1 MERDGSAGAAG
12 PSATPRPL
20 CGPYTR
26 PACMAPSDPHRLAP
40 PRAAMRIA
48 FASSSA
54 SHNPP
59 ATQPPMRPHVRF
71 VFVLHNHQPVG
82 NFDSVFAEAYE
93 RSYLPFLDLFEQ
105 HPGIRIGLH
114 TSGPLA
120 EWLDQHHG
128 DYLDRL
134 AQLASQG
141 RLEIVG
147 GGFHEP
153 ILAMLPSRDRIGQI
167 QSYREWLERRLAA
180 DVRGAWVAERVWD
193 PGMTADLVAAG
204 VEWTILDDE
213 HFKAAGLADDE
224 LDRPWL
230 TEGDGKL
237 LTVFPVSERLRYVI
251 PFDSP
256 HASIDY
262 LAELAARRD
271 GAVAIFGDDGEKFG
285 VWPDTHRAVFEEGW
299 LETFFSLLEANSDWI
314 RMSLPSEVAAEVA
327 PGGTVWLPECSYREM
342 TEWVLTPDDADA
354 CRKARKIA
362 GERPEFGAISRFL
375 RGGSWRNFRR
385 RYPEALEMYARMMA
399 VSNRLEAIRRAS
411 SVADPDL
418 LAEATNH
425 LYRGQCNCSYWHGA
439 FGGIY
444 LPHLRNAVYQ
454 ELIAADRAADAAVG
468 REGPWVEATTGDF
481 NYDGHTEW
489 RLANEALDCW
499 LSPEVGG
506 MLYELDIKPAR
517 HNLLA
522 TLDRRREAYHAQVLA
537 GPGAAR
543 SVVDASQQ
551 AVFKQE
557 GLERLVHYDRFR
569 RKSLID
575 HFYDLDVSAAAIAEG
590 EAMERGD
597 FAQGCYTARLRRDP
611 DRIEL
616 ELTKAGNAWG
626 IPFQLT
632 KTIALAAD
640 SQTLE
645 IDYRLEGLPADC
657 RHHLAV
663 EFNFAGMPADAAGR
677 FFHDEAGNDL
687 GQLGSRLDLTA
698 VQGLGLVDDWLGIDC
713 MLSCSRPSGVWTF
726 PIQTVS
732 QSEGGFEAVHQSVV
746 VMPHWIV
753 EPEADGSWQVSLRLA
768 ITPTREPRDLPEA
781 ARAAAFVR

>member
-1 MERDGSAGAAG
+1 M
-12 PSATPRPL
+12 PS
-20 CGPYTR
+20 
-26 PACMAPSDPHRLAP
+26 PHEC
-40 PRAAMRIA
+40 
-48 FASSSA
+48 
-54 SHNPP
+54 
-59 ATQPPMRPHVRF
+59 PPMRPHVRF

-93 RSYLPFLDLFEQ
+93 RSYRPFLDLFEQ

-120 EWLDQHHG
+120 EWLDKHHA

-134 AQLASQG
+134 ARLAAEG

-167 QSYREWLERRLAA
+167 QSYREWLQQRLSTT
-180 DVRGAWVAERVWD
+180 VRGAWIAERVWD

-213 HFKAAGLADDE
+213 HFKAAGLAEDE

-230 TEGDGKL
+230 TEGDGKTL
-237 LTVFPVSERLRYVI
+237 SVLPVSERLRYVI

-256 HASIDY
+256 QASIDH

-271 GAVAIFGDDGEKFG
+271 GAVAVFGDDGEKFG

-299 LETFFSLLEANSDWI
+299 LRTFFSMLEANSDWI
-314 RMSLPSEVAAEVA
+314 RMSLPSEVVDEVP

-342 TEWVLTPDDADA
+342 TEWVLSPNDADA
-354 CRKARKIA
+354 CRRARRLAADREELQPI
-362 GERPEFGAISRFL
+362 GRFI

-399 VSNRLEAIRRAS
+399 VSDRLEAIRRAS
-411 SVADPDL
+411 SMADPEL
-418 LAEATNH
+418 LADATSH

-454 ELIAADRAADAAVG
+454 ELIAADLAADAAVG
-468 REGPWVEATTGDF
+468 REGPWVEAATGDF
-481 NYDGHTEW
+481 TYDGRSEV
-489 RLANEALDCW
+489 RLANETLDCW
-499 LSPEVGG
+499 LAPDAGG
-506 MLYELDIKPAR
+506 MLYELDVKPAR

-522 TLDRRREAYHAQVLA
+522 TLDRRREAYHTQVLA

-551 AVFKQE
+551 ATFKQE
-557 GLERLVHYDRFR
+557 GLDRLVQYDRFR

-575 HFYDLDVSAAAIAEG
+575 HFYDLDVSLEALVAG

-597 FAQGCYTARLRRDP
+597 FAEGHYTSRIRRDP
-611 DRIEL
+611 DRV
-616 ELTKAGNAWG
+616 ELTLTKKGNAWG

-632 KTIALAAD
+632 KEVALAAD
-640 SQTLE
+640 SSTLE
-645 IDYRLEGLPADC
+645 IDYRLEGLPNDC

-677 FFHDEAGNDL
+677 FFHDDAGNDL
-687 GQLGSRLDLTA
+687 GELGSRLNLMA
-698 VQGLGLVDDWLGIDC
+698 VRSLGLTDSWLGIDC
-713 MLSCSRPSGVWTF
+713 MLSCSRPSGIWTF

-746 VMPHWIV
+746 LMPHWIV
-753 EPEADGSWQVSLRLA
+753 EPDANGMWQVSMRLA
-768 ITPTREPRDLPEA
+768 ITPTCEARDLPEA
-781 ARAAAFVR
+781 ARAAAFIRSRVPSSQ

>member
-1 MERDGSAGAAG
+1 M
-12 PSATPRPL
+12 PS
-20 CGPYTR
+20 
-26 PACMAPSDPHRLAP
+26 PHEC
-40 PRAAMRIA
+40 
-48 FASSSA
+48 
-54 SHNPP
+54 
-59 ATQPPMRPHVRF
+59 PPMRPHVRF

-93 RSYLPFLDLFEQ
+93 RSYRPFLDLFEQ

-120 EWLDQHHG
+120 EWLDKHHA

-134 AQLASQG
+134 ARLAAEG

-167 QSYREWLERRLAA
+167 QSYREWLQQRLSTT
-180 DVRGAWVAERVWD
+180 VRGAWIAERVWD

-213 HFKAAGLADDE
+213 HFKAAGLAEDE

-230 TEGDGKL
+230 TEGDGKTL
-237 LTVFPVSERLRYVI
+237 SVLPVSERLRYVI

-256 HASIDY
+256 QASIDH

-271 GAVAIFGDDGEKFG
+271 GAVAVFGDDGEKFG

-299 LETFFSLLEANSDWI
+299 LRTFFSMLEANSDWI
-314 RMSLPSEVAAEVA
+314 RMSLPSEVVDEVP

-342 TEWVLTPDDADA
+342 TEWVLSPNDADA
-354 CRKARKIA
+354 CRRARRLAADREELQPI
-362 GERPEFGAISRFL
+362 GRFI

-399 VSNRLEAIRRAS
+399 VSDRLEAIRRAS
-411 SVADPDL
+411 SMADPEL
-418 LAEATNH
+418 LADATSH

-454 ELIAADRAADAAVG
+454 ELIAADLAADAAVG
-468 REGPWVEATTGDF
+468 REGPWVEAATGDF
-481 NYDGHTEW
+481 TYDGRSEV
-489 RLANEALDCW
+489 RLANETLDCW
-499 LSPEVGG
+499 LAPDAGG
-506 MLYELDIKPAR
+506 MLYELDVKPAR

-522 TLDRRREAYHAQVLA
+522 TLDRRREAYHTQVLA

-551 AVFKQE
+551 ATFKQE
-557 GLERLVHYDRFR
+557 GLDRLVQYDRFR

-575 HFYDLDVSAAAIAEG
+575 HFYDLDVSLEALVAG

-597 FAQGCYTARLRRDP
+597 FAEGHYTSQIRRDP
-611 DRIEL
+611 DRV
-616 ELTKAGNAWG
+616 ELTLTKKGNAWG

-632 KTIALAAD
+632 KEVALAAD
-640 SQTLE
+640 SSTLD
-645 IDYRLEGLPADC
+645 IDYRLEGLPNDC

-677 FFHDEAGNDL
+677 FFHDDAGNDL
-687 GQLGSRLDLTA
+687 GELGSRLNLMAVRSLSLT
-698 VQGLGLVDDWLGIDC
+698 DSWLGIDC
-713 MLSCSRPSGVWTF
+713 MLSCSRPSGIWTF

-753 EPEADGSWQVSLRLA
+753 EPDADGIWQVSMRLT
-768 ITPTREPRDLPEA
+768 IMPTHEARDLPEA
-781 ARAAAFVR
+781 ARAAAFIRSRVQSST

>member
-1 MERDGSAGAAG
+1 M
-12 PSATPRPL
+12 PS
-20 CGPYTR
+20 
-26 PACMAPSDPHRLAP
+26 PHEC
-40 PRAAMRIA
+40 
-48 FASSSA
+48 
-54 SHNPP
+54 
-59 ATQPPMRPHVRF
+59 PPMRPHVRF

-93 RSYLPFLDLFEQ
+93 RSYRPFLDLFEQ

-120 EWLDQHHG
+120 EWLDKHHA

-134 AQLASQG
+134 ARLAAEG

-167 QSYREWLERRLAA
+167 QSYREWLQQRLSTT
-180 DVRGAWVAERVWD
+180 VRGAWIAERVWD

-213 HFKAAGLADDE
+213 HFKAAGLAEDE

-230 TEGDGKL
+230 TEGDGKTL
-237 LTVFPVSERLRYVI
+237 SVLPVSERLRYVI

-256 HASIDY
+256 QASIDH

-271 GAVAIFGDDGEKFG
+271 GAVAVFGDDGEKFG

-299 LETFFSLLEANSDWI
+299 LRTFFSMLEANSDWI
-314 RMSLPSEVAAEVA
+314 RMSLPSEVVDEVP

-342 TEWVLTPDDADA
+342 TEWVLSPNDADA
-354 CRKARKIA
+354 CRRARRLAADREELQPI
-362 GERPEFGAISRFL
+362 GRFI

-399 VSNRLEAIRRAS
+399 VSDRLEAIRRAS
-411 SVADPDL
+411 SMADPEL
-418 LAEATNH
+418 LADATSH

-454 ELIAADRAADAAVG
+454 ELIAADLAADAAVG
-468 REGPWVEATTGDF
+468 REGPWVEAATGDF
-481 NYDGHTEW
+481 TYDGRSEV
-489 RLANEALDCW
+489 RLANETLDCW
-499 LSPEVGG
+499 LAPDAGG
-506 MLYELDIKPAR
+506 MLYELDVKPAR

-522 TLDRRREAYHAQVLA
+522 TLDRRREAYHTQVLA

-551 AVFKQE
+551 ATFKQE
-557 GLERLVHYDRFR
+557 GLDRLVQYDRFR

-575 HFYDLDVSAAAIAEG
+575 HFYDLDVSLEALVAG

-597 FAQGCYTARLRRDP
+597 FAEGHYTSRIRRDP
-611 DRIEL
+611 DRV
-616 ELTKAGNAWG
+616 ELTLTKKGNAWG

-632 KTIALAAD
+632 KEVALAAD
-640 SQTLE
+640 SSTLE
-645 IDYRLEGLPADC
+645 IDYRLEGLPNDC

-677 FFHDEAGNDL
+677 FFHDDAGNDL
-687 GQLGSRLDLTA
+687 GELGSRLNLMA
-698 VQGLGLVDDWLGIDC
+698 VRSLGLTDSWLGIDC
-713 MLSCSRPSGVWTF
+713 MLSCSRPSGIWTF

-746 VMPHWIV
+746 LMPHWIV
-753 EPEADGSWQVSLRLA
+753 EPDADGMWQVSMRLA
-768 ITPTREPRDLPEA
+768 ITPTCEARDLPEA
-781 ARAAAFVR
+781 ARAAAFIRSRVPSSQ